1 MCGQGNQL
9 KLANIVNI
17 LLKEKPFSLINF
29 DRVPD
34 VSKHAWSPFLVLH
47 HVVVDFRFCLSPLVY
62 PSRAGSVARYSVG
75 VLCSSTYERTE
86 PKQQIFPNTHK
97 TLPQKRL
104 TWLISVSLVF
114 LNSLAN
120 YRKSRL
126 CLFFFSQSIFFGDV
140 ATLYCPFS
148 NMSVQRHPHA
158 LWLWW
163 ISSMTTKIIKQSS
176 QVVSKNVGFFEKAL
190 KGELRFCNCKESF
203 KADVQHVRH
212 HTNDTQQR

>member
-126 CLFFFSQSIFFGDV
+126 CLFFFLTEYLFWRCSNFVLPIFQHVGPTSSTCIVIVMDIV
-140 ATLYCPFS
+140 HDNEDNQTVVTSCIKKCWILRKGA
-148 NMSVQRHPHA
+148 QRR
-158 LWLWW
+158 
-163 ISSMTTKIIKQSS
+163 TKILQ
-176 QVVSKNVGFFEKAL
+176 L
-190 KGELRFCNCKESF
+190 
-203 KADVQHVRH
+203 
-212 HTNDTQQR
+212 